1 MRNEMNIGISG
12 FTPDTTEEEIRE
24 ALEKFGAVVNSVK
37 ITASNDPGRFVATVD
52 IDTDKLGMKVIAEKI
67 NGTVW
72 KGKRL
77 TATGYLYL

>member
-1 MRNEMNIGISG
+1 MNIGISG

>member
-1 MRNEMNIGISG
+1 MNIGISG
-12 FTPDTTEEEIRE
+12 FTPDTTEEEIQE
-24 ALEKFGAVVNSVK
+24 ALEKFGATVRSVK
-37 ITASNDPGRFVATVD
+37 ITTSDDLDRYLATVD

-77 TATGYLYL
+77 AATGYLYL